1 MPRIPE
7 ALIESIKRDV
17 GCVAVLEAR
26 GLLITHISG
35 QQNSALLISHCSDNP
50 VAWGDLYALGSR
62 GIRTG

>member
-26 GLLITHISG
+26 GLEF
-35 QQNSALLISHCSDNP
+35 
-50 VAWGDLYALGSR
+50 VAQCADGNRCVAEYHDVYL
-62 GIRTG
+62 

>member
-26 GLLITHISG
+26 GLEF
-35 QQNSALLISHCSDNP
+35 
-50 VAWGDLYALGSR
+50 VAHGGGGVSVSVS
-62 GIRTG
+62 